1 MSEQVYWVLEVA
13 IKDGQADNF
22 KALMKEMI
30 DATRAN
36 EPGTINYEWAFS
48 DDGKSCHIYERYAD
62 SAAAMQHVGAF
73 GANFAGRFMGAV
85 TPTRFVVYGNA
96 DDAVKQAL
104 SGLGA
109 VFMKPAGG
117 FVRA

>member
-1 MSEQVYWVLEVA
+1 
-13 IKDGQADNF
+13 
-22 KALMKEMI
+22 MK
-30 DATRAN
+30 
-36 EPGTINYEWAFS
+36 
-48 DDGKSCHIYERYAD
+48 
-62 SAAAMQHVGAF
+62 HVGAF

-96 DDAVKQAL
+96 DEQVKQAL

-109 VFMKPAGG
+109 VFMNPAGG

>member
-1 MSEQVYWVLEVA
+1 MSDQVYWVLEVA
-13 IKDGQADNF
+13 VKDGEAENF
-22 KALMKEMI
+22 KVLMKEMI

-62 SAAAMQHVGAF
+62 SAAAMKHVGAF
-73 GANFAGRFMGAV
+73 GTNFAGRFMAAV

-96 DDAVKQAL
+96 DEQVKQAL

-109 VFMKPAGG
+109 VFMNPAGG